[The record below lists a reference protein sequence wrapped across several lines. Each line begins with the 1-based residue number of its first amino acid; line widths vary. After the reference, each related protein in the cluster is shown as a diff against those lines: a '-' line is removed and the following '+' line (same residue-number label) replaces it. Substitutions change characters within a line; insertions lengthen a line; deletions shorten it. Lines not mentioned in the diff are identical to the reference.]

1 LAVLKCAEDDDKEK
15 VSLFLLGTRGDAK
28 GHCVMTDGFKVQQTD
43 EEFTVAEE
51 KEPPEK
57 ER

>member
-1 LAVLKCAEDDDKEK
+1 MLKCAEDDDKEK

-43 EEFTVAEE
+43 EELTVAEE